1 MPLRNAGY
9 ALVSLLREL
18 AKDFQPLILRN
29 PDFRFGFRI
38 EAQDRL
44 AGAVVTDERHLV
56 ARLPLPGQGG
66 VRWHAGHIGAGSA
79 GSRKGGFT
87 SLLMTGC
94 AALPVGVRTAGVRT
108 AGAHAKNWKGAFA
121 GDALAREELW
131 TAWVHNLLAPE
142 PGLGG
147 SQLSRDQFFS

>member
-44 AGAVVTDERHLV
+44 TGAVVTDERHLV
-56 ARLPLPGQGG
+56 AGLPLPGQDD
-66 VRWHAGHIGAGSA
+66 VRWHTGHIESGERREQKRRVHKSA
-79 GSRKGGFT
+79 HDWLRGVACWRSDSRGEGG
-87 SLLMTGC
+87 GQ
-94 AALPVGVRTAGVRT
+94 
-108 AGAHAKNWKGAFA
+108 AHACI
-121 GDALAREELW
+121 
-131 TAWVHNLLAPE
+131 
-142 PGLGG
+142 
-147 SQLSRDQFFS
+147 